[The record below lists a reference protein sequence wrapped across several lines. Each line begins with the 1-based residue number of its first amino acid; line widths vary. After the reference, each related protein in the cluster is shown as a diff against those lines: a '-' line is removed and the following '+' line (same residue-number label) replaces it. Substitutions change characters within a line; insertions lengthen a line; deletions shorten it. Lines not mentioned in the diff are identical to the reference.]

1 MKILNIKF
9 LIVIGIL
16 CTCISCDDYIDIEP
30 KGKSLITQ
38 IADLE
43 KMLLNSERFSTNRTH
58 EAVFMTDDVY
68 AFSNDVSPFGEFGA
82 IGTSHA
88 AALMFKDYLFNE
100 SDYTFT
106 AYSGAYEAINY
117 TNIILEHVD
126 GVEGSTSEKDEVKG
140 KALVFR
146 ASNLLELVNMYAK
159 HYSPDYADEENS
171 GIVIP
176 LNSREDYTLK
186 RSTLN
191 EVYTYILRDLE
202 EAVDLLPTNTKYIDQ
217 PTEQA
222 AYGYLARTYLLMGN
236 WAKAE
241 ENASLALGIQNTL
254 YDYKNEISV
263 SWSGSNLPHASV
275 FNNDKEAISFEIA
288 GKAYSST
295 ANIQASDDLL
305 ATYETGDIRRSFLFS
320 AGTNTFIGRYGLYA
334 GFWPAYRINTGI
346 TVPEMY
352 LIRAEA
358 NARSGKES
366 LALADLNTLREN
378 RFSAADYA
386 DLTDENMALTYVK
399 NERRREMALSQWRLV
414 DIKRYNLLDNDNISA
429 SHYNT
434 VSETTF
440 TLNPGNNNWVLP
452 IPRRAIEESEI
463 VQNDRDGNI

>member
-1 MKILNIKF
+1 
-9 LIVIGIL
+9 
-16 CTCISCDDYIDIEP
+16 
-30 KGKSLITQ
+30 
-38 IADLE
+38 
-43 KMLLNSERFSTNRTH
+43 
-58 EAVFMTDDVY
+58 
-68 AFSNDVSPFGEFGA
+68 
-82 IGTSHA
+82 
-88 AALMFKDYLFNE
+88 
-100 SDYTFT
+100 
-106 AYSGAYEAINY
+106 
-117 TNIILEHVD
+117 
-126 GVEGSTSEKDEVKG
+126 
-140 KALVFR
+140 
-146 ASNLLELVNMYAK
+146 
-159 HYSPDYADEENS
+159 
-171 GIVIP
+171 
-176 LNSREDYTLK
+176 
-186 RSTLN
+186 
-191 EVYTYILRDLE
+191 
-202 EAVDLLPTNTKYIDQ
+202 
-217 PTEQA
+217 
-222 AYGYLARTYLLMGN
+222 
-236 WAKAE
+236 
-241 ENASLALGIQNTL
+241 
-254 YDYKNEISV
+254 
-263 SWSGSNLPHASV
+263 V